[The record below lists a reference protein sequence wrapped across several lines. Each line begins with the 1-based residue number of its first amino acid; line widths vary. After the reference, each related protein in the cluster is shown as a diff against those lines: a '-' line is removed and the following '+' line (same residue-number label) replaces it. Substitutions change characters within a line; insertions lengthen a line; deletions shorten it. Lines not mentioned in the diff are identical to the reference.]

1 MEKQIF
7 FAWSLNI
14 TVLLSLLS
22 AEQSSGS
29 FFSSLQFTR
38 DALMDFSRG
47 SQRTV
52 EIKLEPKKTTKMVNK
67 TYQLIAGQKESR
79 GPTLVEVK
87 ESENNTGST
96 DWFSTLS
103 SEGVRDLFDPSMR
116 KHLPKQ
122 ILVTTQVNSKSD
134 VKTLLFVP
142 FNKTVVKNQTKH
154 ELYRTRT
161 SPSNKFMKAI
171 NDIELA
177 QTNANA
183 SDVKYSSAA
192 LAKLKVLVER
202 AIRSKSYKYA
212 RRVTK
217 HHVPFGKCR
226 DLRVT
231 GQYGEHCRFKD
242 IPGLVQQQNDVKSIV
257 SHVINFHP
265 VLSDNIACSS
275 LLCRKLYQEF

>member
-7 FAWSLNI
+7 SIAWSLMI

-67 TYQLIAGQKESR
+67 TYQLIAGQKESG

-87 ESENNTGST
+87 EGENKTVSV

-103 SEGVRDLFDPSMR
+103 SEGVKNLFDPSMR

-122 ILVTTQVNSKSD
+122 ILVTKQVNSKGD

-154 ELYRTRT
+154 EVYRTRT

-212 RRVTK
+212 RQVTK
-217 HHVPFGKCR
+217 HHFPFGKCR

-231 GQYGEHCRFKD
+231 EQYGEHCRFRD
-242 IPGLVQQQNDVKSIV
+242 IPGLVQQQMTSRV
-257 SHVINFHP
+257 S
-265 VLSDNIACSS
+265 
-275 LLCRKLYQEF
+275 

>member
-7 FAWSLNI
+7 FAWSLMI

-38 DALMDFSRG
+38 AALMDFSRG

-67 TYQLIAGQKESR
+67 TYQLIAGQSS

-87 ESENNTGST
+87 ESENKTGSI

-103 SEGVRDLFDPSMR
+103 SEGVKDLFDPSMR

-122 ILVTTQVNSKSD
+122 ILVKTQVNTKGD
-134 VKTLLFVP
+134 VKTLLFLP
-142 FNKTVVKNQTKH
+142 FNQTVVKNQTKH
-154 ELYRTRT
+154 EVYRTRT

-212 RRVTK
+212 RQVTK
-217 HHVPFGKCR
+217 HHFPFGKCR

-231 GQYGEHCRFKD
+231 EEYGELCRFKD
-242 IPGLVQQQNDVKSIV
+242 FPGLVQRQMTSRV
-257 SHVINFHP
+257 S
-265 VLSDNIACSS
+265 
-275 LLCRKLYQEF
+275 

>member
-67 TYQLIAGQKESR
+67 TYQLIADQKESR

-122 ILVTTQVNSKSD
+122 ILVTTQVNSKGD

-212 RRVTK
+212 RQVTK
-217 HHVPFGKCR
+217 HHFPFGKFR

-231 GQYGEHCRFKD
+231 EQYGKHCRFKD
-242 IPGLVQQQNDVKSIV
+242 IPGLVQQQMTSRV
-257 SHVINFHP
+257 S
-265 VLSDNIACSS
+265 
-275 LLCRKLYQEF
+275 

>member
-1 MEKQIF
+1 MEKRIF
-7 FAWSLNI
+7 FAWTLI
-14 TVLLSLLS
+14 VLLSLLA

-67 TYQLIAGQKESR
+67 TYELIAGQANDL
-79 GPTLVEVK
+79 PTLVEVK
-87 ESENNTGST
+87 ENKIKTFLDRVPSE
-96 DWFSTLS
+96 DYK
-103 SEGVRDLFDPSMR
+103 DLFDPSMR

-122 ILVTTQVNSKSD
+122 ILMATQVNTNGD
-134 VKTLLFVP
+134 VETLLRVP

-154 ELYRTRT
+154 EVYRIRA

-171 NDIELA
+171 NEIELA

-212 RRVTK
+212 R
-217 HHVPFGKCR
+217 
-226 DLRVT
+226 
-231 GQYGEHCRFKD
+231 Q
-242 IPGLVQQQNDVKSIV
+242 
-257 SHVINFHP
+257 VIT
-265 VLSDNIACSS
+265 
-275 LLCRKLYQEF
+275 

>member
-1 MEKQIF
+1 MENRIF
-7 FAWSLNI
+7 FAWTLI
-14 TVLLSLLS
+14 VLLSLLA

-52 EIKLEPKKTTKMVNK
+52 EINLEPKKTTQMVNK
-67 TYQLIAGQKESR
+67 TYELIAGQANDL
-79 GPTLVEVK
+79 PTLVEVK
-87 ESENNTGST
+87 ENKIKTGFLDRVPSEDNK
-96 DWFSTLS
+96 
-103 SEGVRDLFDPSMR
+103 DLFDRSMR

-122 ILVTTQVNSKSD
+122 ILMATQVNTNGD
-134 VKTLLFVP
+134 VETLLRVP

-154 ELYRTRT
+154 EVYRIRA

-171 NDIELA
+171 NDIELS

-192 LAKLKVLVER
+192 LAKLKKLVER

-212 RRVTK
+212 R
-217 HHVPFGKCR
+217 
-226 DLRVT
+226 
-231 GQYGEHCRFKD
+231 Q
-242 IPGLVQQQNDVKSIV
+242 
-257 SHVINFHP
+257 VIT
-265 VLSDNIACSS
+265 
-275 LLCRKLYQEF
+275 

>member
-1 MEKQIF
+1 MEKRIF
-7 FAWSLNI
+7 FAWTLI
-14 TVLLSLLS
+14 VLLSLLA

-47 SQRTV
+47 SRRIV

-67 TYQLIAGQKESR
+67 TYELIAGQANDL
-79 GPTLVEVK
+79 PTLVEVK
-87 ESENNTGST
+87 ENKIKTGFLDRVPSE
-96 DWFSTLS
+96 DYK
-103 SEGVRDLFDPSMR
+103 DLFDPSMR

-122 ILVTTQVNSKSD
+122 ILMATQVNTNGD
-134 VKTLLFVP
+134 VETLLRVP
-142 FNKTVVKNQTKH
+142 LFNKTVVKNQTKH
-154 ELYRTRT
+154 EVYRIRA

-212 RRVTK
+212 R
-217 HHVPFGKCR
+217 
-226 DLRVT
+226 
-231 GQYGEHCRFKD
+231 Q
-242 IPGLVQQQNDVKSIV
+242 
-257 SHVINFHP
+257 VI
-265 VLSDNIACSS
+265 
-275 LLCRKLYQEF
+275 R